1 MRQRRVVLATFG
13 SLGDLHPMLAVGLR
27 LRAAGAEVVIA
38 SSEGHRA
45 KVEAEGLGFAPVRPD
60 FADIERDLGVDPA
73 EAMRRMI
80 AGDDFLFREVLFPY
94 VRRSYEDSLAAVA
107 GADLVAGTNFAFG
120 ARIAA
125 EVRRLPYVALVLQPL
140 TFLSAYDPPVILPY
154 PLLGSL
160 PTKVGLKGAELFFNL
175 VRQATTSWAGPLQRL
190 RRELGLPPERDP
202 IFTGQFSRA
211 QRALGLYSPLLG
223 APQPDFPACAEI
235 VGSTF
240 YDSEA
245 GGPDR
250 LPPELER
257 FLGAGPP
264 PVVFTLGSAAVLQ
277 GEGFYRHSLAAAR
290 SLGLRAVLLVGP
302 DAAPRWTRSV
312 IEDALAVAYA
322 PHSLLFPRAAAVVH
336 HGGIG
341 TTAQA
346 LRAARPQLVVPYFAD
361 QPDNAQ
367 RLVRLGVAR
376 TLANRRYTARRAAAE
391 LSALL
396 HDREYALAAGSAA
409 AVVAEEDG
417 ANRAAD
423 AIIAVLERS
432 AVVAA

>member
-1 MRQRRVVLATFG
+1 LTKRRVVLATFG

-27 LRAAGAEVVIA
+27 LRDAGTDVIIA

-80 AGDDFLFREVLFPY
+80 AGDDFLFRQVLFPY
-94 VRRSYEDSLAAVA
+94 IRRSYEDSLAAVT

-175 VRQATTSWAGPLQRL
+175 VRQATTSWAGPMQRL

-211 QRALGLYSPLLG
+211 EQALGLYSPLLG
-223 APQPDFPACAEI
+223 ESQPDFPVGAEI

-250 LPPELER
+250 LSPEIDAFLE
-257 FLGAGPP
+257 AGPP

-277 GEGFYRHSLAAAR
+277 GDGFYRQSLAAAR
-290 SLGLRAVLLVGP
+290 SLGLRSILLVGP
-302 DAAPRWTRSV
+302 DAAPRWTNAV
-312 IEDALAVAYA
+312 AGDALAAAYA

-376 TLANRRYTARRAAAE
+376 TLPNRRYTARRAAAE
-391 LSALL
+391 LS
-396 HDREYALAAGSAA
+396 RSWVSATMRWPPVPRQQPWPRRTA
-409 AVVAEEDG
+409 PDARPRPFSKCW
-417 ANRAAD
+417 RAQP
-423 AIIAVLERS
+423 S
-432 AVVAA
+432 